1 MTRAAGWALGVF
13 AALTL
18 LLLALAP
25 GSGALP
31 EGPYASR
38 TQSEL
43 RFNHL
48 YLEYLR
54 SGPPFF
60 GGLYVP
66 ASSVVGLAASQA
78 GAAYRYGGV
87 SPSGFDCSG
96 FTGWVYARQGVSLP
110 RTSGEQVRAGRA
122 VERGALAPGDLVF
135 FGRDGRVGH
144 VGIYVSGGSFIHSS
158 GPAGK
163 VGVDSL
169 ASPYWSASFAG
180 ARRVL
185 PQNGGAR

>member
-18 LLLALAP
+18 LFLALAP

-31 EGPYASR
+31 DGSYASR
-38 TQSEL
+38 SQSDL

-54 SGPPFF
+54 SGPPSWS
-60 GGLYVP
+60 GHVP
-66 ASSVVGLAASQA
+66 ALSVVGLAASQA

-87 SPSGFDCSG
+87 TPSGFDCSG
-96 FTGWVYARQGVSLP
+96 FTGWVYANRGVSLP
-110 RTSGEQVRAGRA
+110 RTSGEQSRAGLA
-122 VERGALAPGDLVF
+122 VARGALAPGDLVF

-158 GPAGK
+158 GAAGK

-169 ASPYWSASFAG
+169 ASPYWNEAYAG